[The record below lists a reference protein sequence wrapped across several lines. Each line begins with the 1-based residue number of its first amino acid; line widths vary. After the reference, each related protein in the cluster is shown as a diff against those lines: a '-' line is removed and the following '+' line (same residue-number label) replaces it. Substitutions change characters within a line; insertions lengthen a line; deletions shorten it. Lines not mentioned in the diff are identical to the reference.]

1 MAYLLALIR
10 SVHIGGSILL
20 AAGFAFRLMVL
31 MPAIKAVGG
40 AADKPRSRFEGCLNR
55 VAFVSLIIVI
65 LSSAAWLWLV
75 AASISGEAMFSG
87 TQLETVETILFRAQF
102 GRLWLFRFACCLALG
117 VLLLMRNRGL
127 ISAGLAVLI
136 FASLGGAGHAG
147 ANPSSIGPFLLADD
161 IGHLVIAAIWP
172 GGLVPLLLYLCEARR
187 STDHRNLVVHVVR
200 RFSLL
205 SLTAVALLGATG
217 LINAYF
223 LVGSLQAL
231 FDSDYGK
238 LLLLKIVLFVLM
250 IGFGAQ
256 NLLVLKP
263 GLMRLAEVEKLGE
276 SPKLVAALF
285 RNVMCETILAAG
297 VLLVVGLLGV
307 TPPPMH

>member
-1 MAYLLALIR
+1 MEYLLALIR

-20 AAGFAFRLMVL
+20 AAVFAFRLMVL

-87 TQLETVETILFRAQF
+87 TQLQTVETILFRAQF
-102 GRLWLFRFACCLALG
+102 GRLWLSRLACCLGLG

-136 FASLGGAGHAG
+136 LASLGGAGHAG
-147 ANPSSIGPFLLADD
+147 ANPSGIGPFLLADD

-187 STDHRNLVVHVVR
+187 STDHRNLVVHVV
-200 RFSLL
+200 
-205 SLTAVALLGATG
+205 
-217 LINAYF
+217 
-223 LVGSLQAL
+223 
-231 FDSDYGK
+231 
-238 LLLLKIVLFVLM
+238 
-250 IGFGAQ
+250 
-256 NLLVLKP
+256 
-263 GLMRLAEVEKLGE
+263 
-276 SPKLVAALF
+276 
-285 RNVMCETILAAG
+285 
-297 VLLVVGLLGV
+297 
-307 TPPPMH
+307 

>member
-1 MAYLLALIR
+1 MDYWLALIR

-20 AAGFAFRLMVL
+20 ASGFAFRLIVL
-31 MPAIKAVGG
+31 KPAIKAVYG
-40 AADKPRSRFEGCLNR
+40 AADRPQSRFEGCMNR
-55 VAFVSLIIVI
+55 VSFVSLIIVI

-75 AASISGEAMFSG
+75 AASISGDAIFSG
-87 TQLETVETILFRAQF
+87 IQLETVETILFRTQF
-102 GRLWLFRFACCLALG
+102 GRLWLFRFACCLGLG

-127 ISAGLAVLI
+127 ISAGLAVLVL
-136 FASLGGAGHAG
+136 ASLGGAGHAG

-172 GGLVPLLLYLCEARR
+172 GGLVPLLLYLCAARR
-187 STDHRNLVVHVVR
+187 STDHRNLVVSVVR
-200 RFSLL
+200 RFSAL
-205 SLTAVALLGATG
+205 SLTAVSLLGATG
-217 LINAYF
+217 LVNAYF

-256 NLLVLKP
+256 NLFVLKP

>member
-1 MAYLLALIR
+1 MDYWLALIR

-20 AAGFAFRLMVL
+20 AAGFAFRLIVL
-31 MPAIKAVGG
+31 MPAIKAVCG
-40 AADKPRSRFEGCLNR
+40 AADKSLLRLEGGLSR
-55 VAFVSLIIVI
+55 VAVVSLITVI

-75 AASISGEAMFSG
+75 AASISGEVMFSG

-102 GRLWLFRFACCLALG
+102 GCLWLFRFACCLGLG
-117 VLLLMRNRGL
+117 VLLLMRNRGP

-136 FASLGGAGHAG
+136 LASLGGAGHPG
-147 ANPSSIGPFLLADD
+147 ANPSSTGPFLLAND
-161 IGHLVIAAIWP
+161 IGHLLIAAIWP
-172 GGLVPLLLYLCEARR
+172 GGLVPLLLYLYEAGR

-200 RFSLL
+200 RFSAL

-223 LVGSLQAL
+223 LVGSFQAL
-231 FDSDYGK
+231 FDSNYGK

-250 IGFGAQ
+250 TGFGAQ

-263 GLMRLAEVEKLGE
+263 SLMRLAEVEKPGE

-285 RNVMCETILAAG
+285 RNVMCEAILAAG
-297 VLLVVGLLGV
+297 VVLIVGLLGV